1 MTCTISVIIP
11 VYNIAPYLQECLYSV
26 KNQSYRD
33 IEVIMINDGSTDG
46 SEHILRRFQK
56 SDARFHLFNQENRGL
71 GYTRNRGILL
81 SRGRYVFFLDGDD
94 VLPRDAI
101 QTLLSAV
108 ESCDADYAV
117 GKVLRFNDERKY
129 VPPRHAEFNLY
140 TKKQVTTIEQS
151 PELLQDSIACNK
163 LWKKEFLIQ
172 NNLTFTEGKYY
183 EDLFFT
189 MRAAVLAKK
198 IAITD
203 KPVYY
208 WRVRTEEHHRSITQ
222 EQMKLENT
230 MHRLSALRQNRQWL
244 LENHVPAKII
254 EQNDLKSLIDVLRLH
269 VVKFALVDK
278 NDRDEWQ
285 EQVIAFLREIPNEI
299 AKRLSPK
306 EKVLY
311 ELVLN
316 RDFHYLEEVS
326 KVYMNI
332 ETDPIVKQEGQRF
345 FIHIRDR
352 IYDVTADFKPT
363 VRVKTV
369 QKRGRCLIVAGE
381 LTVPKASQKIEGD
394 IYVVNRANHEA
405 ISLGALEC
413 EVKQN
418 NDIYPYEHQ
427 TFRWILPFEEMAK
440 LKKSD
445 IYDVYY
451 RINGDEK
458 LHRPSRVR
466 LSSRS
471 QNYKITIGFTVVQFY
486 RTNYGNLSIKFVGG
500 NGLKR
505 AIKKWIRSLNP
516 RRRQKTKQDIA
527 KVARKEGGCM
537 FSFCFSAINE

>member
-1 MTCTISVIIP
+1 M
-11 VYNIAPYLQECLYSV
+11 Q
-26 KNQSYRD
+26 NQSYRD

-56 SDARFHLFNQENRGL
+56 NDARFHLFNQENRGL

-94 VLPRDAI
+94 MLPKDAI
-101 QTLLSAV
+101 QNLLSAV
-108 ESCDADYAV
+108 ETCDADYAV

-208 WRVRTEEHHRSITQ
+208 WRVRMEEHNRSITQ

-230 MHRLSALRQNRQWL
+230 VHRLSALRQNRQWL
-244 LENHVPAKII
+244 IENHVSAKII

-285 EQVIAFLREIPNEI
+285 EQVIAFLREIPGEI
-299 AKRLSPK
+299 AKRLSSK

-311 ELVLN
+311 ELILN
-316 RDFHYLEEVS
+316 RDFHYLEQMS
-326 KVYMNI
+326 RVYMNI
-332 ETDPIVKQEGQRF
+332 ETAPIVKQEGQRF
-345 FIHIRDR
+345 FVHIRKR

-363 VRVKTV
+363 MKVETV
-369 QKRGRCLIVAGE
+369 QKKGRCLIVSGK
-381 LTVPKASQKIEGD
+381 LTVPKASQKIEGNV
-394 IYVVNRANHEA
+394 YVVNRANHEES
-405 ISLGALEC
+405 SLGTLEC
-413 EVKQN
+413 EVEQD

-451 RINGDEK
+451 RINGDERI
-458 LHRPSRVR
+458 HRPSRVR

-471 QNYKITIGFTVVQFY
+471 QNYKIRMGFKVMLFY
-486 RTNYGNLSIKFVGG
+486 RTNYGNLSIKFVDGI
-500 NGLKR
+500 GLKR
-505 AIKKWIRSLNP
+505 VIKKMGLLLNP
-516 RRRQKTKQDIA
+516 RRRQNT
-527 KVARKEGGCM
+527 E
-537 FSFCFSAINE
+537 